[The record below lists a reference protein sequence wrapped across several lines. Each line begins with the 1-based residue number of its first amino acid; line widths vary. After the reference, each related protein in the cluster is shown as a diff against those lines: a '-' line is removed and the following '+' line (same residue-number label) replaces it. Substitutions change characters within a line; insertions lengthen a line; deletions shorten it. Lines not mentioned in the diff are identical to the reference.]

1 MALAQLLLLKRE
13 KFHLHRL
20 HRRYRL
26 KRIRGDGT
34 MATSKLNA
42 DTPRCPNCDL
52 PMTPVGSLPGIMDR
66 PGVDVYRC
74 PYCNAVLTREF

>member
-1 MALAQLLLLKRE
+1 
-13 KFHLHRL
+13 
-20 HRRYRL
+20 
-26 KRIRGDGT
+26 